1 MLKTMFKI
9 EKNQIKSNQIKKGL
23 KYHIGKG
30 RKIEVNLK
38 GKPTKHQEAVHAG
51 IAVKS
56 D

>member
-1 MLKTMFKI
+1 MKCNL
-9 EKNQIKSNQIKKGL
+9 IKKGL
-23 KYHIGKG
+23 KNHICKG